1 MNKYK
6 YLLLTIFLSFILLP
20 MIAYAE
26 CTNEEIEHFKEVE
39 DEYKVTYEFNM
50 DTKDYTITSYAPF
63 PDEFDYILYIGEDTK
78 YDAITPSEY
87 KFYNVLPG
95 TYNVE
100 IAGMTETCDRT
111 LKIEKLI
118 LPEYNNYSSDPL
130 CEGIEEFVLCQPT
143 YGKMITYEEFVD
155 RVNVYKKTKANKEQ
169 EKEEKK
175 SIKPILDYIENN
187 LFQIIIII
195 VFAIA
200 LIITIILTA
209 KSIRK
214 SRRLE

>member
-50 DTKDYTITSYAPF
+50 DTKDYTVTSYAPF

-87 KFYNVLPG
+87 KFYNVAPG

-100 IAGMTETCDRT
+100 ITGMTETCNRT
-111 LKIEKLI
+111 FKIEKLI

-143 YGKMITYEEFVD
+143 YGKIITYEEFVD

-169 EKEEKK
+169 EKKENE
-175 SIKPILDYIENN
+175 SIKPILNYIENN

-200 LIITIILTA
+200 LIITIIFTV